1 MAVDIQFRGLRIETK
16 SGEEAHYEF
25 APGINLIVGPF
36 GSGKTSLLEL
46 LKYGL
51 GGGGTLSQ
59 TVLQEVLAVVVE
71 CRLGPSSWSL
81 RRQIGEGLIDVF
93 DSGGIREASLHIR
106 GAGGR
111 ERPSVWLLR
120 TLEMPEL
127 RVRRA
132 KRIASGASEPVS
144 FFDYYSYSYVPQAE
158 IDRSIVDHLDRD
170 RDRKRK
176 ATFEVMMRLV
186 DERVTSLEVEEG
198 TFAERIQAATRNRT
212 AVESFLGQSQTPPE
226 ETLRAS
232 IAQAES
238 DVAKAR
244 ERLDDLRRG
253 LRTAPE
259 ETAERREAAAAM
271 LGRRRELLSQMRDLD
286 MQIHERRQ
294 LHAGYS
300 LEIEK
305 LERSVDA
312 ARSLSGLEYLRCP
325 RCLQSLEPARQ
336 PESACYVCGQPEPHA
351 DVPDAQRDRADATR
365 ERKRLDVLRD
375 EVQELVEEDEEQARV
390 LRAEIELLDQEIVAA
405 EGVLAKTQ
413 EQYVGPQFEAIAT
426 ASASIVEAD
435 GRRRRTQDLMGYW
448 NQHKLL
454 LAEIRDLENA
464 RANVISQLDA
474 LRAELAGRRE
484 GVHELSELFREIVEQ
499 AQLPWYENARID
511 DRSYLPIVNNG
522 SFEALSSGGMKT
534 VVNVAYHLALL
545 THGLVH
551 SELLIPGLLIIDSPA
566 KNLGVSENDRSQAD
580 RIYRRIAT
588 LAVAYSQPFQVIVAD
603 NDPPS
608 VPVTIA
614 KRIDLSYTAPL
625 IPGVA
630 HPGPGV
636 KRIGEREEQE

>member
-1 MAVDIQFRGLRIETK
+1 MAIDIQFRSLRIETK

-25 APGINLIVGPF
+25 TPGINLIVGPF

-59 TVLQEVLAVVVE
+59 TVVHEVLAVVVE
-71 CRLGPSSWSL
+71 CRLGPSLWRL
-81 RRQIGEGLIDVF
+81 RRQIGEGSVDVF
-93 DSGGIREASLHIR
+93 DSGGIREASLNIR

-120 TLEMPEL
+120 ALEIPQL

-132 KRIASGASEPVS
+132 KRNASGASEPVS

-158 IDRSIVDHLDRD
+158 IDRSIVDHLDRV

-176 ATFEVMMRLV
+176 ATFEVMMRLI
-186 DERVTSLEVEEG
+186 DKRVTSLEVEEG
-198 TFAERIQAATRNRT
+198 VLAERIQVATRNRS

-226 ETLRAS
+226 ETLRTSLAE
-232 IAQAES
+232 AES
-238 DVAKAR
+238 DVARAR
-244 ERLDDLRRG
+244 ERLNELRQG
-253 LRTAPE
+253 LRSAPK
-259 ETAERREAAAAM
+259 ETAERREAAAMM
-271 LGRRRELLSQMRDLD
+271 LGRRRELLAQMRDLD
-286 MQIHERRQ
+286 TQVHERRQ

-305 LERSVDA
+305 LERSVEA
-312 ARSLSGLEYLRCP
+312 TRSLSGLEYLRCP
-325 RCLQSLEPARQ
+325 RCLQSLEPRRR
-336 PESACYVCGQPEPHA
+336 PESACYVCGQPEPHDDA
-351 DVPDAQRDRADATR
+351 ADAQGDRADMTR
-365 ERKRLDVLRD
+365 ERKRLEVLRD
-375 EVQELVEEDEEQARV
+375 EVLELLEEDEEQARV

-435 GRRRRTQDLMGYW
+435 GRRRRLQDLMGYW
-448 NQHKLL
+448 NQHKRL
-454 LAEIRDLENA
+454 LAENRDIENA
-464 RANVISQLDA
+464 RANVMDQLGA
-474 LRAELAGRRE
+474 LRTELAERRE

-499 AQLPWYENARID
+499 AQLPWYESARID

-522 SFEALSSGGMKT
+522 TFEALSSGGMKT

-551 SELLIPGLLIIDSPA
+551 SELLIPRLLIIDSPA

-588 LAVAYSQPFQVIVAD
+588 LADAYSQPFQVIVAD

-608 VPVTIA
+608 VPVPIA
-614 KRIDLSYTAPL
+614 KRIDLSYSEPL

-636 KRIGEREEQE
+636 KRIDTREEEE